1 MGGYTKSENF
11 PTTTGAFDPTYN
23 YTEGPHYSDGI
34 VFILSPEL
42 DSLIAS
48 THLGGYNSDDIRSVI
63 IDQDNRIV
71 VAGISNSDDFPVT
84 SGTFDTHLD
93 AHPIVISRL
102 TEDLSAL
109 LMSTY
114 VEGTNGYLEIHQIV
128 EEPDGK
134 FVIVAHT
141 NSTDFPTTPGA
152 YDDTM
157 HGDMD
162 LLLFR
167 MTSDLSDLVHGTF
180 IGGSRYDYAA
190 GLAVDTDGTIVVL
203 GDSASPDF
211 PTTLGT
217 FDPTFN
223 AHPVFSYPDL
233 VVFRMSYDLM
243 YRPRLFG
250 QTFDHQAA
258 VSKL

>member
-1 MGGYTKSENF
+1 
-11 PTTTGAFDPTYN
+11 
-23 YTEGPHYSDGI
+23 
-34 VFILSPEL
+34 
-42 DSLIAS
+42 
-48 THLGGYNSDDIRSVI
+48 
-63 IDQDNRIV
+63 
-71 VAGISNSDDFPVT
+71 
-84 SGTFDTHLD
+84 
-93 AHPIVISRL
+93 
-102 TEDLSAL
+102 
-109 LMSTY
+109 MSTY

-223 AHPVFSYPDL
+223 ADPVFFLS
-233 VVFRMSYDLM
+233 
-243 YRPRLFG
+243 RPRRF
-250 QTFDHQAA
+250 QN
-258 VSKL
+258 VI